1 MKEQKRRAKANF
13 AVQHVDMIKGDFW
26 DGRPWLLS
34 EHGVK
39 GAKDT

>member
-1 MKEQKRRAKANF
+1 MKEQRRRAKANF
-13 AVQHVDMIKGDFW
+13 TVQHVDIIKDDFW

-34 EHGVK
+34 EHVAK